1 MRTRRDTL
9 LGAVL
14 LTLLM
19 LGSSVASPASATGMT
34 GAMGGSADGQPDH
47 TNNTAYIFGTT
58 SGNPCWNNFNDTS
71 DNSANTGYGEDEQN
85 SGKLEVEWTCRMDPV
100 LGDSMALEEGQD
112 IRVTLFV
119 DLQGSWENG
128 QGNCQGDCENLNVSL
143 MRGSVVS
150 QTVEVAGLVEGQST
164 VTVNFPVDE
173 NITIWNKTSDSP
185 GIRVRMVMY
194 ADSGFGCGFFFDCSA
209 HFRLYYTHPAE
220 GREDPDEGGNSTMV
234 FPILNQTAA
243 DDILGGGNGGK
254 KDAEEKG
261 FLPGF
266 GLLIGTG
273 ALAAAAVSGRTKPD

>member
-100 LGDSMALEEGQD
+100 LGDTMALEEGQD

-119 DLQGSWENG
+119 DLQGTWENG

-150 QTVEVAGLVEGQST
+150 QTMEVAGLVEGQST

-194 ADSGFGCGFFFDCSA
+194 GDSGALCIVFDCSA

-243 DDILGGGNGGK
+243 DDIIGGGDGGK
-254 KDAEEKG
+254 KVAEEEG

>member
-14 LTLLM
+14 LSLLM
-19 LGSSVASPASATGMT
+19 LGSTVASPASAGSSA
-34 GAMGGSADGQPDH
+34 GAMSGSADGQPDH
-47 TNNTAYIFGTT
+47 TNNTAYIFGTDA
-58 SGNPCWNNFNDTS
+58 GNPCWNNFNDTS
-71 DNSANTGYGEDEQN
+71 DNSANRGYGEDEQN

-100 LGDSMALEEGQD
+100 LGDTMALEVDQE

-150 QTVEVAGLVEGQST
+150 ETIEVSGLVEGSST
-164 VTVNFPVDE
+164 VNVNFLVNE
-173 NITIWNKTSDSP
+173 NITIWNKTSDRP
-185 GIRVRMVMY
+185 GIRGRMVMY
-194 ADSGFGCGFFFDCSA
+194 ADSGLGCGFFFDCSA
-209 HFRLYYTHPAE
+209 HFRLYYTHPDE
-220 GREDPDEGGNSTMV
+220 SREDPGEGGNSTMV

-243 DDILGGGNGGK
+243 DDILGGGDGGNTE
-254 KDAEEKG
+254 DEDKG

-266 GLLIGTG
+266 GLLVGTG
-273 ALAAAAVSGRTKPD
+273 ALAAAAVSGRWKRD

>member
-1 MRTRRDTL
+1 MRTRCDTL

-34 GAMGGSADGQPDH
+34 GAMEGSADGQPDY

-100 LGDSMALEEGQD
+100 LGDTMALEEGQN

-119 DLQGSWENG
+119 DLQGVWENG
-128 QGNCQGDCENLNVSL
+128 MGNCQGDCENLNVSL
-143 MRGSVVS
+143 MRGSVVAA
-150 QTVEVAGLVEGQST
+150 TEEVTGLVEGQST

-194 ADSGFGCGFFFDCSA
+194 GDSGLQCIAFDCSA
-209 HFRLYYTHPAE
+209 HVRLYYTHPSE
-220 GREDPDEGGNSTMV
+220 DREDPDEGGNSTMV

-243 DDILGGGNGGK
+243 DDVIGGGDGGK
-254 KDAEEKG
+254 KDAEEEG

-273 ALAAAAVSGRTKPD
+273 ALAAAAVSGRRKRD

>member
-14 LTLLM
+14 LSLLM
-19 LGSSVASPASATGMT
+19 LGSTVASPASAGSSA
-34 GAMGGSADGQPDH
+34 GAMSGSADGQPDH
-47 TNNTAYIFGTT
+47 ENNTAYIFGTDA
-58 SGNPCWNNFNDTS
+58 GNPCWNNFNDTS
-71 DNSANTGYGEDEQN
+71 DNSANRGYGEDEQN

-100 LGDSMALEEGQD
+100 LGDTMALEVDQE

-119 DLQGSWENG
+119 DLQGTWENG

-150 QTVEVAGLVEGQST
+150 ETIEVSGLVEGSST
-164 VTVNFPVDE
+164 VNVNFLVNE

-194 ADSGFGCGFFFDCSA
+194 GDSGPLCVFFDCSS
-209 HFRLYYTHPAE
+209 HFRLYYTHPDE
-220 GREDPDEGGNSTMV
+220 SREDPGEGGNSSMV

-243 DDILGGGNGGK
+243 EEILGGGGGGNTE
-254 KDAEEKG
+254 AEDKG

-266 GLLIGTG
+266 GLLVGTG
-273 ALAAAAVSGRTKPD
+273 ALAAAAVSGRWKRD

>member
-19 LGSSVASPASATGMT
+19 LGSTVASPASATGMT
-34 GAMGGSADGQPDH
+34 GAMEGSADGQPDH

-119 DLQGSWENG
+119 DLQGTWENG

-143 MRGSVVS
+143 MRGSVVAA
-150 QTVEVAGLVEGQST
+150 TEEVSGLVEGQST
-164 VTVNFPVDE
+164 VNVNFPVDE

-194 ADSGFGCGFFFDCSA
+194 GDSGPACIFFDCSS
-209 HFRLYYTHPAE
+209 HFRLYYTHPDE
-220 GREDPDEGGNSTMV
+220 GREEPGEGGNSTMV

-243 DDILGGGNGGK
+243 DDILGGGDGGK
-254 KDAEEKG
+254 KDAEDKG

-273 ALAAAAVSGRTKPD
+273 ALAAAAVSGHRKRD

>member
-19 LGSSVASPASATGMT
+19 LGSTVASPASATGMT
-34 GAMGGSADGQPDH
+34 GAMEGSADGQPDH

-100 LGDSMALEEGQD
+100 LGDTMALEEGQD

-119 DLQGSWENG
+119 DLQGTWENG

-150 QTVEVAGLVEGQST
+150 QTMEVAGLVEGQST

-194 ADSGFGCGFFFDCSA
+194 GDSGPLCVFFDCSS